1 MESLEYDSYTDSYW
15 YEDMESGEWIEVTH
29 EELEHDKVTWI

>member
-1 MESLEYDSYTDSYW
+1 MESLKYDSFTDSYW

-29 EELEHDKVTWI
+29 EDLSGEKITWI